1 MKDKIKAIKE
11 YLKYFPHDGNAK
23 NNLLMCEYA
32 DELGIGL
39 TGGYYPRYYPRV
51 EYGYLVIN
59 RQIKAGKNYRLT
71 NSTTNYEQKRI
82 DTIVIWSE
90 SRGRYAF
97 VDEQYYRDIESE
109 WEEFKSILK
118 SYNPIDFDEINNDY
132 IYDLENGKKLI
143 KEYDEILKVFDEKIN
158 HKINEVKTAK
168 KREQLEKLKK
178 ELGE

>member
-32 DELGIGL
+32 DELGIEL
-39 TGGYYPRYYPRV
+39 NGGYYPRV
-51 EYGYLVIN
+51 EYGFLVIN

-71 NSTTNYEQKRI
+71 NSTTNYEQNGE
-82 DTIVIWSE
+82 DTIIIWSE
-90 SRGRYAF
+90 CCGRLAF
-97 VDEQYYRDIESE
+97 VDIQYWHSIEDE
-109 WEEFKSILK
+109 WKEFINILK
-118 SYNPIDFDEINNDY
+118 SYNPIDHDEINNDY

-168 KREQLEKLKK
+168 KRDQLEKLKK

>member
-11 YLKYFPHDGNAK
+11 YLKYFPCDGNAK
-23 NNLLMCEYA
+23 NNLLMYEYA
-32 DELGIGL
+32 DELGIEL
-39 TGGYYPRYYPRV
+39 NGGHYPRF
-51 EYGYLVIN
+51 EYGFLVIN
-59 RQIKAGKNYRLT
+59 RQIKVGKSYRLT
-71 NSTTNYEQKRI
+71 NSTTNYKQNGI

-97 VDEQYYRDIESE
+97 VNEQYYRDIGSE

-118 SYNPIDFDEINNDY
+118 SYNPIDYDEINNDY
-132 IYDLENGKKLI
+132 IFDLENGKKLI

-168 KREQLEKLKK
+168 KRELLEKLKR

>member
-11 YLKYFPHDGNAK
+11 YLRYFPYDGNAK

-32 DELGIGL
+32 DELGIEL
-39 TGGYYPRYYPRV
+39 TGGYYPRV
-51 EYGYLVIN
+51 EYGYLVVN

-71 NSTTNYEQKRI
+71 NSTTNYEQNGE
-82 DTIVIWSE
+82 DTIIIWSE
-90 SRGRYAF
+90 CCGRLAF
-97 VDEQYYRDIESE
+97 VDKQYYSAINDE
-109 WEEFKSILK
+109 WKEFINIIK
-118 SYNPIDFDEINNDY
+118 SYNPIDYDEINNNY

-143 KEYDEILKVFDEKIN
+143 KEYDEILKVFDEKIKR
-158 HKINEVKTAK
+158 KINEVDTAK

>member
-11 YLKYFPHDGNAK
+11 YLRYFPYDGNAK

-32 DELGIGL
+32 DELGIEL
-39 TGGYYPRYYPRV
+39 NGGYYPRV
-51 EYGYLVIN
+51 EYGYLVVN
-59 RQIKAGKNYRLT
+59 RQIKVGKKYRLT
-71 NSTTNYEQKRI
+71 NSTTKHEQNGI

-90 SRGRYAF
+90 SCGRLAF
-97 VDEQYYRDIESE
+97 VDEQYWLSIEDE
-109 WEEFKSILK
+109 WKEFMNILK
-118 SYNPIDFDEINNDY
+118 SYNPIDYDKINNSY

-143 KEYDEILKVFDEKIN
+143 NDYEELLEIFSEKIKR
-158 HKINEVKTAK
+158 KINEVDTAK